1 MACKLPSEELNEIIK
16 GLEAKYSGDELD
28 AAVAEIK
35 QWYNEERS
43 KDMDES
49 IASEISEVAEKN
61 ERAKSKYDEA
71 KTFAMN
77 KYLFSEG
84 NELVV
89 ENSGRKYVEI
99 IDSIKYL
106 KNGDIEV
113 VAKRKRDGEARNVYV
128 LNNGKSEA
136 GARIDGLVG
145 IDKVV
150 ENYVELDKD
159 FRGLG
164 SENGFK
170 YENDR
175 KDFEKQNDDLIKN
188 PEKIKEFVEELYA
201 HDPVKVSAEHKK
213 NLSKVIDMF
222 VGAGKNFIP
231 EMNVYLNKKAESNGG
246 YIELDGPE
254 KGIYVGA
261 SNKHRPE
268 RNAMSAAE
276 AYVHEIIHAATEYA
290 KQNRGGD
297 VARIILRLQ
306 KVREDVLK
314 ELKVEDFLDVNSKY
328 GTKEEYKLA
337 KERFDYIR
345 DPEVGLSE
353 FIALGLTNEAMI
365 KRLSE
370 IKVYRDP
377 EIKEKGF
384 FNGLI
389 AIVEK
394 LFNFVMQFARKEDKD
409 VRADQI
415 LLKLALELGKANNAA
430 IIQKRKNLMRLTG
443 DGITYL
449 NDSISRF
456 IKRFD
461 TSLKDEIGTPPEG
474 SSKFTR
480 AKWFARNAYVFL
492 NDSDRRPTF
501 ENVLSEVARL
511 KPEGFVQ
518 SLIRGFRDKDELERI
533 LENFTLESGS
543 IDRTREHE
551 AQIVGSLVVNGFEE
565 KLTQD
570 EEEALTLAL
579 LDTDLSSIY
588 ETYGLEKMKKIL
600 SSPEAI
606 QAEID
611 KVRKEI
617 WKNEDKA
624 IGNYYVSQAAGL
636 GFYMATHMA
645 TNEAQLLNAR
655 NIGNMFNAPNPIE
668 ASKESIKRIDRLA
681 TLEALKYTDFNQIE
695 ILRGLIEKDPVG
707 VRNIAALHRSFV
719 EKSRRELFTIKDSD
733 GKDIDTSF
741 NEIKGY
747 TKEIFDADVTVEV
760 APVSEQKEKE
770 KLGFKLVEKL
780 KKNKGDTSKEE
791 MALYVNEDHLVQS
804 MNRTS
809 IRYTDMGRRG
819 TTILDIRYKG
829 NEKQAKRLAEVDIKK
844 INEKAYKII
853 ENQMKAAVI
862 DMNDENPLLP
872 VYNEAGVA
880 INYRYIMS
888 KARKRSLL
896 KQDIRAPYVLG
907 RMEASIKDKAQTKKF
922 NDKVLDVLFEDARQN
937 NKNFKKYG
945 ELNQKEYI
953 FISPNSVEP
962 DIQQSWNVLPSA
974 VKNRI
979 KTEIKM
985 NVLKEAKKRGVK
997 VREDKKGKFVVIPDS
1012 KNNSTKNTKWLD
1024 DIQKGIPMRRDMMF
1038 NYLGFRD
1045 ASIADAWLV
1054 RDFPSVV
1061 KHFVRFIEIMW
1072 KEIVKISKVNIIIK
1086 TPQVLIGNVV
1096 SNLALSVQMGM
1107 NPIDVMKLQIDGFRA
1122 LKKYLADETEL
1133 ERLKIA
1139 RDAGNITK
1147 LDIDRINV
1155 LENNLKDNP
1164 VRDLMEAGMYQA
1176 IVEDATL
1183 GDLKT
1188 NSKITKKFDEKM
1200 EGKPEFL
1207 KNGLQYLFVTERTG
1221 FFKMMTTATQY
1232 SDFVARYALHESLKK
1247 RAEEN
1252 KPTEKDFKEINGMI
1266 RKLGASPLEFTEL
1279 NPLIKFKNEKEL
1291 KDTLISLKE
1300 LADENLDENGNMKKI
1315 EGVNYSRLIELVEK
1329 KYNYDRKEFVALN
1342 TTKDAFIVYGTPD
1355 SKLLQYMNDMGLV
1368 MFTKYLVRIQ
1378 RVIRKSVIDHP
1389 ISFLLAVF
1397 GQAAIMDIDDVHDQ
1411 SLFTKDLTNIFYGPI
1426 ETLIRALYPSG
1437 LDYAEYAYDKLIK

>member
-16 GLEAKYSGDELD
+16 GLEAKYKGEELD

-43 KDMDES
+43 KDLDES
-49 IASEISEVAEKN
+49 IASEISEVADRN
-61 ERAKSKYDEA
+61 ERAKEKYDEA

-89 ENSGRKYVEI
+89 ENSGRKYVET

-128 LNNGKSEA
+128 LNNGKSET
-136 GARIDGLVG
+136 GARINGLIG

-150 ENYVELDKD
+150 DNYVELDKD

-175 KDFEKQNDDLIKN
+175 KDFEKQNDDLIKD
-188 PEKIKEFVEELYA
+188 PEKMKEFMDELYA
-201 HDPVKVSAEHKK
+201 YDPVEVSAEHKK

-222 VGAGKNFIP
+222 IGAGKDFIP

-246 YIELDGPE
+246 YIELDGYN

-261 SNKHRPE
+261 SNKYRPE

-290 KQNRGGD
+290 KQNKGGD
-297 VARIILRLQ
+297 VARTILRLQ

-314 ELKVEDFLDVNSKY
+314 ELKVEDFLDVKSKY
-328 GTKEEYKLA
+328 GTKEEYRLA
-337 KERFDYIR
+337 KERFDYIS

-370 IKVYRDP
+370 IKVYKDP

-394 LFNFVMQFARKEDKD
+394 LFNYVMQFARKEDKD

-461 TSLKDEIGTPPEG
+461 TSLKDEIGRPPEG
-474 SSKFTR
+474 ASKFTR

-492 NDSDRRPTF
+492 NDSDRRPAF

-511 KPEGFVQ
+511 KPEGFFQ
-518 SLIRGFRDKDELERI
+518 SLVRGFRDKDELERT
-533 LENFTLESGS
+533 LENFTLASGS

-551 AQIVGSLVVNGFEE
+551 AQIIGSLVVNGFEK
-565 KLTQD
+565 KLTFEQ
-570 EEEALTLAL
+570 EEALTLAL

-588 ETYGLEKMKKIL
+588 EDFGLDRMKKL
-600 SSPEAI
+600 LASQEAI
-606 QAEID
+606 QAEIESA
-611 KVRKEI
+611 RLEI

-668 ASKESIKRIDRLA
+668 ASKASIKRIDKLA
-681 TLEALKYTDFNQIE
+681 TLEALKYTDFSQIE
-695 ILRGLIEKDPVG
+695 VLRGLIEKDPVG
-707 VRNIAALHRSFV
+707 VRNVAAIHRSFV
-719 EKSRRELFTIKDSD
+719 EKSRKELFTKKDTD
-733 GKDIDTSF
+733 GNEIDTSF

-819 TTILDIRYKG
+819 TTILDVRYKG
-829 NEKQAKRLAEVDIKK
+829 NEKQAKRLAELDIRKL
-844 INEKAYKII
+844 NDKAYKII

-862 DMNDENPLLP
+862 DMNDDNPLLP

-907 RMEASIKDKAQTKKF
+907 RMEASIKDKVQTKEF
-922 NDKVLDVLFEDARQN
+922 NNKVLDVLFDDARKN
-937 NKNFKKYG
+937 NKNFMKYG
-945 ELNQKEYI
+945 DLNQKEYI
-953 FISPNSVEP
+953 FLTPNSIEP

-979 KTEIKM
+979 KTEIKI
-985 NVLKEAKKRGVK
+985 NVLKEARKRGVN
-997 VREDKKGKFVVIPDS
+997 VREDKKGKFVVIPDA

-1024 DIQKGIPMRRDMMF
+1024 DIQKGIPLRRDMMF

-1045 ASIADAWLV
+1045 ASIADAVLIRSLPAV
-1054 RDFPSVV
+1054 A
-1061 KHFVRFIEIMW
+1061 KHFIRLIEIMW
-1072 KEIVKISKVNIIIK
+1072 KEVVKISKVNIIIK
-1086 TPQVLIGNVV
+1086 TPQVLIGNIV

-1107 NPIDVMKLQIDGFRA
+1107 NPIDVMNLQVDGFRA

-1133 ERLKIA
+1133 EKLKIA

-1147 LDIDRINV
+1147 LDIEKINI

-1164 VRDLMEAGMYQA
+1164 VRDLMDAGMYQA

-1188 NSKITKKFDEKM
+1188 NSKITKMFDKVTD
-1200 EGKPEFL
+1200 GKPEFI

-1247 RAEEN
+1247 RAEQN
-1252 KPTEKDFKEINGMI
+1252 KPTEKDFKRMNQLI
-1266 RKLGASPLEFTEL
+1266 RKLGLSPVEFPEL
-1279 NPLIKFKNEKEL
+1279 HSIRKFKNEKEL
-1291 KDTLISLKE
+1291 LDIGVTIKDLF
-1300 LADENLDENGNMKKI
+1300 DENSEKLGNDKDFK
-1315 EGVNYSRLIELVEK
+1315 YSELFELIEK

-1342 TTKDAFIVYGTPD
+1342 TVKDAFIVYGTPD
-1355 SKLLQYMNDMGLV
+1355 SKLLQYMNDIGLV
-1368 MFTKYLVRIQ
+1368 MFTKYFVRIQ
-1378 RVIRKSVIDHP
+1378 RVIRKGVIDHP
-1389 ISFLLAVF
+1389 ISFLLAVL
-1397 GQAAIMDIDDVHDQ
+1397 GQATIMDIDDVHDQ
-1411 SLFTKDLTNIFYGPI
+1411 SVFTKNLGNIVYNPWDVLTK
-1426 ETLIRALYPSG
+1426 AAYPAG
-1437 LDYAEYAYDKLIK
+1437 LDYAEYAYEKLVK

>member
-16 GLEAKYSGDELD
+16 VLEAKYSGDELD

-43 KDMDES
+43 KDMDSE
-49 IASEISEVAEKN
+49 IASEISEVASRN

-84 NELVV
+84 SELVV
-89 ENSGRKYVEI
+89 ENNGKKYVETV
-99 IDSIKYL
+99 DSIKYL

-113 VAKRKRDGEARNVYV
+113 VGKRKKDGEAKNVYV
-128 LNNGKSEA
+128 LSNGLSDT
-136 GARIDGLVG
+136 GALISGLKNIDE
-145 IDKVV
+145 VV
-150 ENYVELDKD
+150 ERYVELDND
-159 FRGLG
+159 TNGLG
-164 SENGFK
+164 SDNGFK

-175 KDFEKQNDDLIKN
+175 KDFEKQNEDLIKN
-188 PEKIKEFVEELYA
+188 PENMKKFVKDLIET
-201 HDPVKVSAEHKK
+201 DPVKISDEHKK

-222 VGAGKNFIP
+222 IGASKNFIP
-231 EMNVYLNKKAESNGG
+231 EMSVYLSKKAEENGG
-246 YIELDGPE
+246 YIELDGYN
-254 KGIYVGA
+254 KGIYLGQSA
-261 SNKHRPE
+261 KYRPE
-268 RNAMSAAE
+268 RNAMSSAE

-290 KQNRGGD
+290 KQNKGVD
-297 VARIILRLQ
+297 IAKTILRLQ
-306 KVREDVLK
+306 QLREDVLK
-314 ELKVEDFLDVNSKY
+314 VLKVEDFLPTNAQY
-328 GTKEEYKLA
+328 NTKEEYKLA
-337 KERFDYIR
+337 KERFDYIQ
-345 DPEVGLSE
+345 DKNVGLSE
-353 FIALGLTNEAMI
+353 FIALGLSNESFA
-365 KRLSE
+365 KRLGE
-370 IKVYRDP
+370 INAYRDLDV
-377 EIKEKGF
+377 KEKGF
-384 FNGLI
+384 FNGLLS
-389 AIVEK
+389 IVEK
-394 LFNFVMQFARKEDKD
+394 LFRLVLQSARRESKD
-409 VRADQI
+409 IKADQL
-415 LLKLALELGKANNAA
+415 LLKLAMELGEANNKAT
-430 IIQKRKNLMRLTG
+430 IEKKKNLMRLTG
-443 DGITYL
+443 DGIVYL

-456 IKRFD
+456 IKRFE
-461 TSLKDEIGTPPEG
+461 TSLKDEIAKPGKDA
-474 SSKFTR
+474 SKI
-480 AKWFARNAYVFL
+480 AKSKWFARNAYVFL
-492 NDSDRRPTF
+492 NDQEKRPVF
-501 ENVLSEVARL
+501 ENMLSEVAGQ
-511 KPEGFVQ
+511 KPEAFLQ

-551 AQIVGSLVVNGFEE
+551 AQIVGSLVVNGFKEPLSTVE
-565 KLTQD
+565 Q
-570 EEEALTLAL
+570 EALTLAL

-606 QAEID
+606 QSEID

-655 NIGNMFNAPNPIE
+655 NIGNMFNAPNQIE
-668 ASKESIKRIDRLA
+668 ASKESIERIDRLA
-681 TLEALKYTDFNQIE
+681 TLEALKYTEYSQIE
-695 ILRGLIEKDPVG
+695 VLNKLIEKDPIG
-707 VRNIAALHRSFV
+707 VRNINALHKSFV
-719 EKSRRELFTIKDSD
+719 EKSRRELFTRKDTD
-733 GKDIDTSF
+733 GNEIDTSF

-760 APVSEQKEKE
+760 APVRDKAEKE

-780 KKNKGDTSKEE
+780 KKNSNDTSKEE

-819 TTILDIRYKG
+819 TTILDVRYKG
-829 NEKQAKRLAEVDIKK
+829 DEKQAKRLAEIDIKN

-907 RMEASIKDKAQTKKF
+907 RMEASIKDKVQTKKF
-922 NDKVLDVLFEDARQN
+922 NDKVLDVLFEDAKKN

-945 ELNQKEYI
+945 ELSQKEYI
-953 FISPNSVEP
+953 FISPNSKET
-962 DIQQSWNVLPSA
+962 DIQQSWNVLPSS

-979 KTEIKM
+979 KTEIKI

-997 VREDKKGKFVVIPDS
+997 VRENKKGVFVVIPDA

-1054 RDFPSVV
+1054 RDLPTIA
-1061 KHFVRFIEIMW
+1061 KHYIRMIELIW

-1086 TPQVLIGNVV
+1086 TPQVLIGNIV

-1107 NPIDVMKLQIDGFRA
+1107 NPIDVMKLQFDGFRS

-1133 ERLKIA
+1133 ETLKIA

-1147 LDIDRINV
+1147 LDIKRISE

-1164 VRDLMEAGMYQA
+1164 VRELMDAGMYQA

-1232 SDFVARYALHESLKK
+1232 SDFIARYALHESLKK
-1247 RAEEN
+1247 RAEDN
-1252 KPTEKDFKEINGMI
+1252 KPTEKDFKEINSMI
-1266 RKLGASPLEFTEL
+1266 RKLGASPLELIQL
-1279 NPLIKFKNEKEL
+1279 NPLRKFKNEKEL

-1300 LADENLDENGNMKKI
+1300 LADENLDEYGNMKKI
-1315 EGVNYSRLIELVEK
+1315 EGVNYSKLIELVEK

-1368 MFTKYLVRIQ
+1368 MFTKYFVRIQ

-1389 ISFLLAVF
+1389 ISFLLAVL
-1397 GQAAIMDIDDVHDQ
+1397 GQTAIMDVDDVHDQ
-1411 SLFTKDLTNIFYGPI
+1411 SIFTKDLTNIFHGPI
-1426 ETLIRALYPSG
+1426 DTLIGALYPSG
-1437 LDYAEYAYDKLIK
+1437 LDYAEYAYKKVL